1 MNEITYN
8 IIRKMVENPLEVG
21 YDKNLTNNGGD
32 LYIKGKYI
40 LTISYCN
47 LLKVYTCYK
56 YDLSSKDIDR
66 ILHAVDHCEA
76 MRIRNL

>member
-8 IIRKMVENPLEVG
+8 IIRKMVENPLEVVYNKDCTKSEG
-21 YDKNLTNNGGD
+21 E
-32 LYIKGKYI
+32 LYIKGKYV
-40 LTISYCN
+40 LTIDYWYYSRTYSCYDYN
-47 LLKVYTCYK
+47 LT
-56 YDLSSKDIDR
+56 SKDIDR